1 MDVLEYI
8 KQMQKMYG
16 DDVNIG
22 NPQAYGERIGFND
35 GSGKKPR
42 RAPIKYKSYK
52 TNPDSRV
59 KYKVITPLT
68 EENLK
73 NYKYPQDHKYK
84 VQIPIN
90 KKGAVKTI
98 SAKTKKELELK
109 IKESPITNRDYRE
122 GLIKT
127 TLPEGAIEFDK
138 NRVKISTGIFVG
150 EGRDKSEIF
159 KIQNK
164 DGTNVKYTTTGAGG
178 GKKKLYNSIEDVK
191 KAKLDF
197 IPDELVKVGKP
208 KKIKQNINEITY
220 KNKKTGKIVKYYKPM
235 IGEKK
240 VTIEGKGAETLKEA
254 EEFVKNYFDKNPRK
268 PHKSTAKLEKE
279 LKTLFDDSRIKK
291 ILRTGRPSAKD
302 LDIVKNILDV
312 TDRQAQGKLA
322 QLADAVDPQGQRTI
336 DGISKIDGK
345 KAKNIF
351 NFHKTKDI
359 AKELE
364 DIELGKAV
372 GEKPL
377 DVFRKDIQGEI
388 PMKGGIKGYSVD
400 EAHARAAAVRLNSKP
415 YSLFGQFVAGD
426 INQGPKQTFDANLS
440 IFEEQVKNA
449 IKNNQDP
456 TEFIKKYNK
465 RATEA
470 ENLVNQYK
478 SRNTKKVYFP
488 RITTD
493 SPDIAIKNKA
503 VYKKYKPYFD
513 KNYAQQK
520 YSFVIP
526 KDLQPLPSLAA
537 DLKDKNSST
546 YKNMIKQIK
555 DVGRKFIKNIDQYD
569 EKELFK
575 KLRNNPNFNKIRKL
589 MPRLAF
595 LEDDFTGP
603 GGFPLTAGLDSSIG
617 VQPVEREE
625 NFILRNPGTTA
636 AGTTALGTAAAATT
650 PKGRGVL
657 KKIGKGIFDKGI
669 RPFGTRAGGAGL
681 ALDQIR
687 SNIQE
692 GENIADAVVDPLVGL
707 ELSFPGL
714 FKENLSKITKNPT
727 AQKILNLAIPLGRA
741 ARFTTPFGA
750 ALGIAGLGVDAY
762 KASRDR
768 LNFLDSLTPDQKTEL
783 FKQERQD
790 AVKQNLRGDP
800 NAFDQFSAAGG
811 GLANLTNTIPP
822 ESGPMSQGLRSL
834 YNNGRKL

>member
-109 IKESPITNRDYRE
+109 IKKSPITNRDYRE

-178 GKKKLYNSIEDVK
+178 GKKKLYDSIEEAK

-254 EEFVKNYFDKNPRK
+254 DEFVKNYFDKNPRK

-345 KAKNIF
+345 KAKNIDGDYNQVNVF
-351 NFHKTKDI
+351 DSVKD
-359 AKELE
+359 E
-364 DIELGKAV
+364 
-372 GEKPL
+372 
-377 DVFRKDIQGEI
+377 F
-388 PMKGGIKGYSVD
+388 
-400 EAHARAAAVRLNSKP
+400 EA
-415 YSLFGQFVAGD
+415 
-426 INQGPKQTFDANLS
+426 
-440 IFEEQVKNA
+440 
-449 IKNNQDP
+449 
-456 TEFIKKYNK
+456 
-465 RATEA
+465 
-470 ENLVNQYK
+470 
-478 SRNTKKVYFP
+478 
-488 RITTD
+488 
-493 SPDIAIKNKA
+493 
-503 VYKKYKPYFD
+503 
-513 KNYAQQK
+513 
-520 YSFVIP
+520 
-526 KDLQPLPSLAA
+526 
-537 DLKDKNSST
+537 
-546 YKNMIKQIK
+546 
-555 DVGRKFIKNIDQYD
+555 
-569 EKELFK
+569 
-575 KLRNNPNFNKIRKL
+575 
-589 MPRLAF
+589 
-595 LEDDFTGP
+595 
-603 GGFPLTAGLDSSIG
+603 
-617 VQPVEREE
+617 
-625 NFILRNPGTTA
+625 
-636 AGTTALGTAAAATT
+636 
-650 PKGRGVL
+650 
-657 KKIGKGIFDKGI
+657 
-669 RPFGTRAGGAGL
+669 
-681 ALDQIR
+681 
-687 SNIQE
+687 
-692 GENIADAVVDPLVGL
+692 
-707 ELSFPGL
+707 
-714 FKENLSKITKNPT
+714 
-727 AQKILNLAIPLGRA
+727 
-741 ARFTTPFGA
+741 
-750 ALGIAGLGVDAY
+750 IAGIV
-762 KASRDR
+762 
-768 LNFLDSLTPDQKTEL
+768 E
-783 FKQERQD
+783 
-790 AVKQNLRGDP
+790 
-800 NAFDQFSAAGG
+800 
-811 GLANLTNTIPP
+811 
-822 ESGPMSQGLRSL
+822 ESG
-834 YNNGRKL
+834 NWEEV